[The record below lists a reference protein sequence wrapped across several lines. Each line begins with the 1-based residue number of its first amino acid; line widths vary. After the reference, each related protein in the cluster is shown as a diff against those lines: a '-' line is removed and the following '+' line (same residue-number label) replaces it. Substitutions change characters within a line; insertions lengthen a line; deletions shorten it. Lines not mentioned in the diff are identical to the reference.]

1 MNVIRPF
8 LLALASTVA
17 FPAAAAD
24 AYPTKPI
31 RILVGYTAGGAVDVV
46 ARTIGQQLA
55 ASLGQPVIVENKPG
69 ANTNIAMRSLID
81 SAPDGYTLMLTA
93 NALAANMALYQ
104 PVPFDAERDIVPVS
118 MVGRV
123 PVVIAAGATSE
134 FTSLKQLIDTAKAK
148 PGTVNYASPGNGSTP
163 HLATEMFARAAGIQ
177 LAHVPYKGGS
187 QAITDVLGG
196 QVPLVAV
203 NALEVVPHVKAGKL
217 RVLAVMSGS
226 RTAMLPDV
234 PTIAQS
240 GYPGFEASVWYG
252 VIAPAKTPQAV
263 VDKLH
268 EAIQKALASSEVQ
281 KRISDVG
288 GEVTPGTATQFQA
301 LIHDERVR
309 YEKLVREANI
319 RLD

>member
-1 MNVIRPF
+1 MPRIRD
-8 LLALASTVA
+8 S
-17 FPAAAAD
+17 
-24 AYPTKPI
+24 
-31 RILVGYTAGGAVDVV
+31 
-46 ARTIGQQLA
+46 RT
-55 ASLGQPVIVENKPG
+55 
-69 ANTNIAMRSLID
+69 
-81 SAPDGYTLMLTA
+81 
-93 NALAANMALYQ
+93 
-104 PVPFDAERDIVPVS
+104 
-118 MVGRV
+118 
-123 PVVIAAGATSE
+123 
-134 FTSLKQLIDTAKAK
+134 
-148 PGTVNYASPGNGSTP
+148 
-163 HLATEMFARAAGIQ
+163 
-177 LAHVPYKGGS
+177 
-187 QAITDVLGG
+187 
-196 QVPLVAV
+196 
-203 NALEVVPHVKAGKL
+203 ALEVVPHVKAGKL

>member
-1 MNVIRPF
+1 
-8 LLALASTVA
+8 
-17 FPAAAAD
+17 
-24 AYPTKPI
+24 
-31 RILVGYTAGGAVDVV
+31 
-46 ARTIGQQLA
+46 
-55 ASLGQPVIVENKPG
+55 
-69 ANTNIAMRSLID
+69 
-81 SAPDGYTLMLTA
+81 
-93 NALAANMALYQ
+93 
-104 PVPFDAERDIVPVS
+104 
-118 MVGRV
+118 
-123 PVVIAAGATSE
+123 
-134 FTSLKQLIDTAKAK
+134 
-148 PGTVNYASPGNGSTP
+148 
-163 HLATEMFARAAGIQ
+163 MFARAAGIQ

-217 RVLAVMSGS
+217 RVLAVMSAS

-263 VDKLH
+263 VDRLH
-268 EAIQKALASSEVQ
+268 DAIQKALAAAEVQ

-288 GEVTPGTATQFQA
+288 GEVTPGSAAQFQA